1 MSAAVGR
8 GHRRGALRGIVA
20 LAIVAAGVV
29 ALVAARPHLARWR
42 REQALPRGERPTI
55 LLLTLDSTRAD
66 RLGFSGNERVKTP
79 RLDALARHG
88 AVFERAYVP
97 SPWCLPSHASILTGR
112 TPLHHGVWDDVGYAL
127 KTEVPTLAERF
138 RGAGYR
144 TAAFVSYSVL
154 DRSSGIDRGFEAFH
168 DDLGSSGKMP
178 AGRPETASAAETV
191 YRVQDWLASA
201 PEGPLFLWVHFA
213 DARAPYAP
221 PDPFAKEYL
230 DRPYDGEIAFM
241 DAESGK
247 LVDAL
252 RRARPDT
259 LVALIADH
267 GESLGDH
274 GEDTHGYFVYSS
286 TTRVPLVL
294 SMPGRVPEGLRVAA
308 VVRSVDLMPTLLD
321 ITGLPNPDGL
331 DGASLVPLLVGRTT
345 AGPGPA
351 PIQNLGPHL
360 RYGLSPVYALRS
372 GPYLYVHAP
381 QPELYDAE
389 QDAGETDDA
398 VARLSRVAS
407 ALDREL
413 EPYRKGGPAVS
424 GIDPKDALEIYRRY
438 RAAQAM
444 DGRGEWARAIVV
456 YRSVVADS
464 PGFTLARH
472 KLSDD
477 LMRTRQNVEAEV
489 LLRDLVGRG
498 QGNEATYLN
507 LGLLRYK
514 LGKTGEALEWL
525 EKGTQAFPRSPA
537 LRHRKGR
544 LLLRLKRPEEA
555 MRELQEAVSLEPR
568 FLDAHLALG
577 EAFEALGRG
586 DDARK
591 SYRRVAEIGPLSD
604 EAKQA
609 TTALD
614 RLQASRPPRYNRGS
628 EKGAPR

>member
-1 MSAAVGR
+1 
-8 GHRRGALRGIVA
+8 VA
-20 LAIVAAGVV
+20 LAIVAAGVAAVV
-29 ALVAARPHLARWR
+29 AVRPPLARWR

-66 RLGFSGNERVKTP
+66 RLGASGNERASAP
-79 RLDALARHG
+79 RLDALAREG
-88 AVFERAYVP
+88 VVFERAYVQ

-112 TPLHHGVWDDVGYAL
+112 TPLHHGLWDDLGYAL
-127 KTEVPTLAERF
+127 KTEVPTLAERL
-138 RGAGYR
+138 RSAGYR

-154 DRSSGIDRGFEAFH
+154 DGSSGLARGFESFH
-168 DDLGSSGKMP
+168 DDLGSSGKRP
-178 AGRPETASAAETV
+178 AGKSETASASETV
-191 YRVQDWLASA
+191 YRVQDWLSSA
-201 PEGPLFLWVHFA
+201 PEGPLFLWVHLA

-221 PDPFAKEYL
+221 PEPFAKKYL

-259 LVALIADH
+259 LVAVIADH
-267 GESLGDH
+267 GDSLGDH

-286 TTRVPLVL
+286 TTHVPFFI

-321 ITGLPNPDGL
+321 ITGLSSPGGL

-351 PIQNLGPHL
+351 PIQNFGPHL
-360 RYGLSPVYALRS
+360 RYGLSPVYGLRS
-372 GPYLYVHAP
+372 GPYLYIRAP

-389 QDAGETDDA
+389 QDTGEADDA
-398 VARLSRVAS
+398 VARLTRMAS

-413 EPYRKGGPAVS
+413 EPYRLGGPDVL
-424 GIDPKDALEIYRRY
+424 GTDPKDALEIFGRY

-456 YRSVVADS
+456 YRSIVADS
-464 PGFTLARH
+464 PGFTFARH
-472 KLSDD
+472 KLCDD

-489 LLRDLVGRG
+489 QLRDLVGRG
-498 QGNEATYLN
+498 QGNESTYLN

-525 EKGTQAFPRSPA
+525 QKGTQAFPRSPA

-577 EAFEALGRG
+577 EAYEAQGRR
-586 DDARK
+586 DDAQK
-591 SYRRVAEIGPLSD
+591 SYRRVSEIGPLSD
-604 EAKQA
+604 EAKEA
-609 TTALD
+609 TKAVD
-614 RLQASRPPRYNRGS
+614 RLQASAPPGYNRGS
-628 EKGAPR
+628 EKGAAR